1 MNFSS
6 VRPSILVFALFSVLC
21 IGLLE
26 ARTSAV
32 HAQMMV
38 NHTVQVGE
46 SLSSIAR
53 NYGVSVAVIL
63 QHNRIPNP
71 NVLRVGQMLSIPLS
85 SPPSATATS
94 TPLIEWKATPQPMQI
109 LNPSATASTFLAEER
124 LNPTSTP
131 ASPNVRYYTVRR
143 GDTLQGIAVRAGV
156 SLPSL
161 RRCNRF
167 NGDTIYV
174 GQLIVICG

>member
-1 MNFSS
+1 MKFSI
-6 VRPSILVFALFSVLC
+6 VKPRILVFALISILC
-21 IGLLE
+21 VGLLE
-26 ARTSAV
+26 TRTSAV
-32 HAQMMV
+32 QAQMMV

-53 NYGVSVAVIL
+53 NYGISVAAIL

-71 NVLRVGQMLSIPLS
+71 NMLRVGQRLSIPLS
-85 SPPSATATS
+85 SPPSAATS
-94 TPLIEWKATPQPMQI
+94 TPPIEWKETPQSLQI
-109 LNPSATASTFLAEER
+109 FSPSVTAPTTVHQDR
-124 LNPTSTP
+124 LNPTPTP
-131 ASPNVRYYTVRR
+131 ATPNVRYYTVRR

-156 SLPSL
+156 SLSAL

-174 GQLIVICG
+174 GQLIVICV